1 MVLVAI
7 AVVGVLGIPL
17 GDPRFIYTAITLEC
31 AYIALAV
38 LALRIGNGVDV
49 WSRVGTMVK
58 ESRSSSKSKSKRSR
72 SSSMIVTVPS
82 IAIASMV
89 IVANTLSTTH
99 LSIMMSLTPL
109 YNALILIVGGYV
121 LQVLLI
127 ISSIYEYSRVRLADL
142 NAR

>member
-1 MVLVAI
+1 MVLVTI
-7 AVVGVLGIPL
+7 AVVGALGIPL
-17 GDPRFIYTAITLEC
+17 GDPRFLYTAITLEC

-38 LALRIGNGVDV
+38 LALLIGDGVYIG
-49 WSRVGTMVK
+49 SRVGTMVK
-58 ESRSSSKSKSKRSR
+58 KRI
-72 SSSMIVTVPS
+72 MIVTVPS

-109 YNALILIVGGYV
+109 YNALILIVGGYI
-121 LQVLLI
+121 LQILLI

>member
-1 MVLVAI
+1 
-7 AVVGVLGIPL
+7 
-17 GDPRFIYTAITLEC
+17 
-31 AYIALAV
+31 
-38 LALRIGNGVDV
+38 
-49 WSRVGTMVK
+49 SRVGTMVK
-58 ESRSSSKSKSKRSR
+58 NRKRR
-72 SSSMIVTVPS
+72 IMIVTVPS

-109 YNALILIVGGYV
+109 YNALILIVGGYI
-121 LQVLLI
+121 LQILLI

>member
-1 MVLVAI
+1 MRYTFMVLVAI
-7 AVVGVLGIPL
+7 AVVGALGIPL
-17 GDPRFIYTAITLEC
+17 GDPRFLYTAITLEC

-38 LALRIGNGVDV
+38 LALLIGDGVYIG
-49 WSRVGTMVK
+49 SRVGTMVK
-58 ESRSSSKSKSKRSR
+58 NRKRR
-72 SSSMIVTVPS
+72 IMIVTVPS

-109 YNALILIVGGYV
+109 YNALILIVGGYI
-121 LQVLLI
+121 LQILLI

>member
-7 AVVGVLGIPL
+7 AVVGVVGIPL

-31 AYIALAV
+31 AYIVLAV
-38 LALRIGNGVDV
+38 LALRIGNDVGVR
-49 WSRVGTMVK
+49 SRVSTMK
-58 ESRSSSKSKSKRSR
+58 GDSESKSKIKIKKRMR
-72 SSSMIVTVPS
+72 GMIVTVPS